1 MQNDGYTVLRASRLP
16 DCPAFRW
23 VHFCWGSDIEF
34 FGKDPAHAPEHA
46 PLIRGLLS
54 RCGFL
59 MADCRRDLRQA
70 VEWGFQGEV
79 LGDFPAF
86 GGFDPDLVG
95 TLQSIPPADRK
106 VILVK
111 GREGG
116 LVGRAFVVL
125 AALQTIPRAHLE
137 GFHIQIVMSSPE
149 VSAVCRYLREF
160 TGLDCHVAPRLPYR
174 ELLGLFARSRIAISA
189 SDVDG
194 TPSFLVEA
202 MAAGAFP
209 IHSDMESIR
218 EWVDPGQNGLV
229 FPVADHRMLAEH
241 IDRALRDDPMVIRA
255 AEINR
260 RTTLTRLNR
269 SDIRERMQSCLS
281 HIMQTPL
288 GIGSRS
294 NS

>member
-1 MQNDGYTVLRASRLP
+1 
-16 DCPAFRW
+16 
-23 VHFCWGSDIEF
+23 
-34 FGKDPAHAPEHA
+34 
-46 PLIRGLLS
+46 
-54 RCGFL
+54 
-59 MADCRRDLRQA
+59 
-70 VEWGFQGEV
+70 
-79 LGDFPAF
+79 
-86 GGFDPDLVG
+86 
-95 TLQSIPPADRK
+95 
-106 VILVK
+106 
-111 GREGG
+111 
-116 LVGRAFVVL
+116 
-125 AALQTIPRAHLE
+125 
-137 GFHIQIVMSSPE
+137 MSSPE